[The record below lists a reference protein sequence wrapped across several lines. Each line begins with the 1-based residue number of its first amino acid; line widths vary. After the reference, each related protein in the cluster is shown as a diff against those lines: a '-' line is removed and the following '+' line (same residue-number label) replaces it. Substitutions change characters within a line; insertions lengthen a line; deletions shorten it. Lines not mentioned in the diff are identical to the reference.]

1 MTKATAYNYPPS
13 PHNEHSSAL
22 SNPHCSLIFI
32 PCWHT
37 GTSPPAWYLD
47 AVDVHAAHAST
58 AVYEEDKLSL
68 GFPEVWLDG
77 PQVRAEVEHDD
88 RVVGDVLV
96 QPLPD
101 NFSLQERRTELKML
115 FFSAPFHVEG
125 NQSRAVCPKM

>member
-32 PCWHT
+32 PRWHA

-47 AVDVHAAHAST
+47 AVDVHAAHASA

-68 GFPEVWLDG
+68 GFLEVRLDG

-88 RVVGDVLV
+88 GVVGDVLV

-101 NFSLQERRTELKML
+101 DFCLQERRRELQRWIFPPL
-115 FFSAPFHVEG
+115 FTLRG
-125 NQSRAVCPKM
+125 IRAGLRA

>member
-22 SNPHCSLIFI
+22 NNPHRSLIFI
-32 PCWHT
+32 LRWHG
-37 GTSPPAWYLD
+37 GTSPPALYLD
-47 AVDVHAAHAST
+47 TVDVHAAHASA

-68 GFPEVWLDG
+68 GFLEVWLEG

-88 RVVGDVLV
+88 GVVGDVLV

-101 NFSLQERRTELKML
+101 DIRLQERRRELERLIFLPL
-115 FFSAPFHVEG
+115 FT
-125 NQSRAVCPKM
+125 SRGTRAGL

>member
-22 SNPHCSLIFI
+22 SNPHRSLIFI
-32 PCWHT
+32 PHWHA
-37 GTSPPAWYLD
+37 GTFPPAWYLD
-47 AVDVHAAHAST
+47 AVDIHAAHASA

-88 RVVGDVLV
+88 GVVGDVLV
-96 QPLPD
+96 QSLPD
-101 NFSLQERRTELKML
+101 DFRLQERRREIKRLIFL
-115 FFSAPFHVEG
+115 PPFHFEG
-125 NQSRAVCPKM
+125 NQSRAACPKM